1 MKTVLSQSLFTAAVC
16 FSLVGTHLGQA
27 PVAPAPVPPATAAIL
42 SLPGLAAFW
51 DFREEAGEKRQSLAS
66 PPLALQ
72 EEGGPIARV
81 HEGPFGTAIKIKS
94 GQWLRV
100 PREELGP
107 LNIHGPQAAVTVV
120 AWIQRERTAP
130 WQAIAGVW
138 DETRKKRQY
147 CLFLNAASKTD
158 HRTMTR
164 TPCKD
169 LFQGHVSAVGGPTP
183 GERFCI
189 TYASSASKVPFE
201 DWQCLALTYDSKEV
215 RLYLNGRLDAAEGTN
230 PFPYADGLFDG
241 GEDGGEFTVG
251 SVSVAGKPGNFFGG
265 KIGGLAVF
273 SRALSPAEILSVHE
287 STQRT
292 KASE

>member
-1 MKTVLSQSLFTAAVC
+1 MKSVLSHTILTAAVC
-16 FSLVGTHLGQA
+16 FTLSGTHWGQSPAA
-27 PVAPAPVPPATAAIL
+27 PSSTSSATEAVIDIQ
-42 SLPGLAAFW
+42 GLAAFW
-51 DFREEAGEKRQSLAS
+51 DFREQAGEKRQSLAN

-72 EEGGPIARV
+72 EVGGPISRV
-81 HEGPFGTAIKIKS
+81 QEGPFGTAIKIKS

-100 PREELGP
+100 PRKELGP

-215 RLYLNGRLDAAEGTN
+215 RLYLNGRLDAAEGNN

-251 SVSVAGKPGNFFGG
+251 SVSVGGKPGNFFGG

-273 SRALSPAEILSVHE
+273 SRALTADEILNLHK